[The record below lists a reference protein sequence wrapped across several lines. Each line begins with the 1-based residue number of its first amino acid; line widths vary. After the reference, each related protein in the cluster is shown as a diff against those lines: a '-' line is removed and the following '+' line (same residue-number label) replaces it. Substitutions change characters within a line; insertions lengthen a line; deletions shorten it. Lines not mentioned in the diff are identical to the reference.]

1 MIDIKQNE
9 NGQDDRERFKF
20 CVNRKTD
27 IKYVISYR

>member
-1 MIDIKQNE
+1 MIKKLKE
-9 NGQDDRERFKF
+9 NKKGFTRERFKF